1 MNETISQT
9 YMVTGMTCEHC
20 VNAVAEEVAAI
31 DGVTDVQVDL
41 ATGGLTVTSAAPVE
55 DAAVAAAVDE
65 AGYALAG

>member
-1 MNETISQT
+1 MTETTSQT
-9 YMVTGMTCEHC
+9 YVVTGMTCEHC
-20 VNAVAEEVAAI
+20 VNSVTEEVSAI

-41 ATGGLTVTSAAPVE
+41 ATGGLTVTSTGPVE

>member
-1 MNETISQT
+1 MTETTSQT
-9 YMVTGMTCEHC
+9 YVVTGMTCEHC
-20 VNAVAEEVAAI
+20 VNSVTEEVSAI

-41 ATGGLTVTSAAPVE
+41 ATGGLTVTSSGPVE